1 MDRSMYVRATWLLGA
16 LACLLRSASAEC
28 VPSNAFPGLCE
39 IEGAAGVQVHYA
51 LHRDSVSFAVKAP
64 TDGYVALSFAP
75 TGQEAMF
82 PADAVVGW
90 VGTTTSVR
98 AYQLNGYLPI
108 DVTDSGVT
116 LTNTSAYEE
125 FGFTTIRFTRPL
137 RAGRFFIDPKDVTM
151 NVAYGDKD
159 GLTQHDPEHAGII
172 RADLLTGTPKADPPS
187 SGSSVSA
194 ATALLLGVVA
204 AAVL

>member
-1 MDRSMYVRATWLLGA
+1 MYVRATWLLGA
-16 LACLLRSASAEC
+16 LACLLGYASAEC

-39 IEGAAGVQVHYA
+39 IEGTAGVQVHYA
-51 LHRDSVSFAVKAP
+51 LHSDSASFAVKAP
-64 TDGYVALSFAP
+64 TTGYVALSFAP
-75 TGQEAMF
+75 AGQQAMF

-108 DVTDSGVT
+108 DVMDSGVT

-125 FGFTTIRFTRPL
+125 SGFTTVRFTRPL
-137 RAGRFFIDPKDVTM
+137 RAGRFFIDPNDVTM
-151 NVAYGDKD
+151 NVAYGSKD
-159 GLTQHDPEHAGII
+159 GLTQHENAGVI
-172 RADLLTGTPKADPPS
+172 RADLITGTPKADPPS
-187 SGSSVSA
+187 SGAYHVSA